1 MSSSNLVTV
10 TSPEHFKELLSKDL
24 NRVSVLNFWAPW
36 ADVCKPMNEVVASL
50 AAKHPQLLFLSIEA
64 EEQPDIAESFDIEA
78 VPTFLLLRGHTL
90 LSRHSGSV
98 APALTAAVESYSTP
112 ASSSSNPSNSSTT
125 PLSSTSLSPQPPQ
138 SLEDKLTGLM
148 NRAPVMLFMKGNPD
162 APQCGFSRQTVAL
175 LRGEGVQF
183 GWFDIFSDQSVREG
197 LKKHND
203 WPTFPQIIVKGEL
216 IGGLDILK
224 ELIASGEFA
233 ELTQGI

>member
-1 MSSSNLVTV
+1 MTNSLPP
-10 TSPEHFKELLSKDL
+10 SPLYDPPYPLLL
-24 NRVSVLNFWAPW
+24 NHTDPTRTY
-36 ADVCKPMNEVVASL
+36 
-50 AAKHPQLLFLSIEA
+50 
-64 EEQPDIAESFDIEA
+64 SFDH
-78 VPTFLLLRGHTL
+78 VQGHTL

-112 ASSSSNPSNSSTT
+112 ANPTSSAPLSTT
-125 PLSSTSLSPQPPQ
+125 SQAPQPPQ
-138 SLEDKLTGLM
+138 SLEDKLNGLM

-203 WPTFPQIIVKGEL
+203 WPSEYIRAGEASLLFAIAAGRPQ
-216 IGGLDILK
+216 
-224 ELIASGEFA
+224 SSC
-233 ELTQGI
+233 